1 MVLYAGGVL
10 VMIAVIGAIYLEI
23 VVQSRSTHSV
33 WMVTQPV
40 AAGVLLTGDNV
51 RQVNM
56 PETGDRIAYYSD
68 NPIKKA
74 KRAGH
79 SLDAGHVLADDDLLQ
94 SEMVLVPVTFK
105 SAPPLH
111 HGDVVD
117 VYTVL
122 GTKTIQVGKSLPVDT
137 ATTIWVPAVDEPN
150 WITLQANNAP
160 LFAASSSGVGV
171 PALAGLGIQDAVS
184 ALSGSV
190 AGGGQTAGVPSLTPA
205 TPSPTPT
212 PAPSPTP
219 RPSASPTR

>member
-1 MVLYAGGVL
+1 
-10 VMIAVIGAIYLEI
+10 MIAVIGAIYLEI

-40 AAGVLLTGDNV
+40 PAGVQFTGDNV

-68 NPIKKA
+68 NPIKKS

-94 SEMVLVPVTFK
+94 SEVVLVPVTFK
-105 SAPPLH
+105 AAPPLH

-122 GTKTIQVGKSLPVDT
+122 GTKTIQVGKSLAVDS

-184 ALSGSV
+184 SLSGSV
-190 AGGGQTAGVPSLTPA
+190 AGGGPSFTAPSLTPA
-205 TPSPTPT
+205 SPSPTPSPT
-212 PAPSPTP
+212 PTP